1 MSSTLFSTSCF
12 IRTKLCRLC
21 IYIDDDSNEL
31 SVGTNNSILLRADT
45 CEAPS
50 SAFQISRSIRLHFES
65 LIEEKKNASTL
76 DNDTIPRTILLN
88 NILNIK
94 LTAKSSN
101 EPNSS
106 SLLQYFS
113 WHSSKQISENHET
126 TSSES
131 IQIDLSYV
139 HISESFIWTVKR
151 LQLEMDSEA
160 AYQFSLILTEYLSK
174 LKHRPRHLVAFVNP
188 HSGKGVSKYRRL
200 FFTCSSLNNLILG
213 KGSSVYEKKV
223 LPLFEEANINVKT
236 IYTTCA
242 NHARD
247 YISEQSLD
255 DYDGLVSVGGDGMFS
270 ELCHGLLL
278 KTAKQAKLDMN
289 DPNVNLMRPNLRIG
303 VIPAGST
310 DAIVFGTTGYNDP
323 ITSALQIIVGE
334 SVLIDIAT
342 VHNEHGFVRLM
353 ATMFSYGFFGNIIQQ
368 SDNWRLFGPL
378 RYDLAG
384 FCQFLL
390 NSSYHT
396 ELIIT
401 QPPEKCNS
409 KILINNID
417 RYLFGNSVKRQDPLC
432 KQDGE
437 KSPDNQTIND
447 VQSPLSRQI
456 KREGDGSFDVVLV
469 KSSWRLD
476 FFRFLHHV
484 AKDGR
489 TIDDLSN
496 VERYRATEVIIRPTI
511 NRRNRLG
518 NWACDGELITANEVR
533 IRAHS
538 QVLNLFASG
547 IRLDQIKKINEEVS
561 K

>member
-1 MSSTLFSTSCF
+1 
-12 IRTKLCRLC
+12 
-21 IYIDDDSNEL
+21 
-31 SVGTNNSILLRADT
+31 
-45 CEAPS
+45 
-50 SAFQISRSIRLHFES
+50 
-65 LIEEKKNASTL
+65 
-76 DNDTIPRTILLN
+76 
-88 NILNIK
+88 
-94 LTAKSSN
+94 
-101 EPNSS
+101 
-106 SLLQYFS
+106 
-113 WHSSKQISENHET
+113 
-126 TSSES
+126 
-131 IQIDLSYV
+131 
-139 HISESFIWTVKR
+139 
-151 LQLEMDSEA
+151 MDSEA
-160 AYQFSLILTEYLSK
+160 AHQFSLISTEYLSK
-174 LKHRPRHLVAFVNP
+174 LKHRPRHLLAFVNP
-188 HSGKGVSKYRRL
+188 HSGK
-200 FFTCSSLNNLILG
+200 G

-456 KREGDGSFDVVLV
+456 KREGQYRTINCLNMPCRCEKSKYGMSPSVHIGDGSFDVVLV